1 MAASLVKPRLRKQ
14 YSTIGAVIKHIYD
27 ILRSTAEFPWPQA
40 QHVRIIDAK
49 STFTK
54 HLASLLWNTEDLF
67 RLDNEPYGKEL
78 DRKAPIA
85 KDTQG
90 RSRIQRGL
98 ADQYR
103 PGRSPTRRSSAD
115 HHRSRWPRRS
125 SADHHRSRSPQ
136 RSSTDHHRSRWP
148 RRSSA
153 GRLQP
158 QHHTRRSRSPSNQHA
173 VVAEDAL
180 PTQMER
186 RHRSRSPSNQ
196 HAVVAEDA
204 RMDPPQSTEHHKFL
218 NRRLRLLSTACP
230 FENKGWIKIT
240 ADGCTL
246 YFHKGQNAFRA
257 SALHSFVYGE
267 LYRKMI
273 PQWLQELESIMK
285 PSFKL
290 PVGGKDYHSKFTCYM
305 SFSANNNLVIS
316 LAEAER
322 WCRSRN
328 CQAITDY
335 VKDVLDTA
343 SGKGKVLASASCPCP
358 IRRSLTL
365 SQASY
370 RHYFAHLKRH
380 QVYICWTCG
389 EVDCESRAEPRT
401 DHVGRSRD
409 STT

>member
-14 YSTIGAVIKHIYD
+14 YKSLGAAKESIYN
-27 ILRSTAEFPWPQA
+27 ILQANRHFQWPEAPKGGLNQFK
-40 QHVRIIDAK
+40 K
-49 STFTK
+49 SFAWD
-54 HLASLLWNTEDLF
+54 LASLLWNTEDLF

-115 HHRSRWPRRS
+115 RWPRRS
-125 SADHHRSRSPQ
+125 SADHHRSRWPR
-136 RSSTDHHRSRWP
+136 RSSADHHRSRWP

-180 PTQMER
+180 PTQRER
-186 RHRSRSPSNQ
+186 RSDAGRHRSRSPSNQ
-196 HAVVAEDA
+196 QAVVAEDA

-218 NRRLRLLSTACP
+218 DRRLRLLSTACP
-230 FENKGWIKIT
+230 FENKGWIEII

-246 YFHKGQNAFRA
+246 YFHKGQNFFR
-257 SALHSFVYGE
+257 SRTLHSFVYG
-267 LYRKMI
+267 
-273 PQWLQELESIMK
+273 
-285 PSFKL
+285 
-290 PVGGKDYHSKFTCYM
+290 GKDQSVVSRVTWSAEFRAITALEYKFDPYRCAYCGKFTCYM
-305 SFSANNNLVIS
+305 LHVTCYMCFSANNILVIS

-322 WCRSRN
+322 WCCSRN
-328 CQAITDY
+328 CEAITYY
-335 VKDVLDTA
+335 VKDILDTV

-358 IRRSLTL
+358 IRSSLTL
-365 SQASY
+365 S
-370 RHYFAHLKRH
+370 
-380 QVYICWTCG
+380 
-389 EVDCESRAEPRT
+389 
-401 DHVGRSRD
+401 
-409 STT
+409 